1 MIASEIIKKKRNG
14 VQLSSEEINSFI
26 LDYTAGKIPDYQM
39 SALLMAIYFKGMQ
52 TEETLALTKTMLHS
66 GTTVNTSQIHGYK
79 ADKHSTGGVGD
90 KTSLILGPVV
100 AACGVYVPMISGR
113 GLGHT
118 GGTLDKLESITGFNT
133 QLSLDSFVTQTKQL
147 GLCFIGQTK
156 EICPADKKIYA
167 LRDVTATVESLPLIC
182 ASIMSKKLAEGID
195 GLVLDV
201 KFGSGAFM
209 KTFDQARTL
218 AKALMSI
225 GQGYGKKVTALL
237 TSMDQPLGRY
247 AGNGWEVFECLE
259 ILNNKKYVGSDG
271 YDLYADTRELSLQL
285 AAEMIFQSGN
295 YLTLEDSYNA
305 AKHALESGE
314 ALKKFQEMC
323 AAQGGDL
330 NNIQICRD
338 QLVVRSMHAGFI
350 SELNVEKI
358 GIATLQLKAGRT
370 KVDDI
375 LDLSSGIEFHKKLG
389 DFTEKGAP
397 LFTIH
402 CNRIEDSAA
411 AAETLSMCYTVSENQ
426 PLSKHIL
433 IKERLT

>member
-1 MIASEIIKKKRNG
+1 MIAAEIIKKKRNG
-14 VQLSSEEINSFI
+14 ESLTGEEINAFI
-26 LDYTAGKIPDYQM
+26 LDYTTGKIPEYQM
-39 SALLMAIYFKGMQ
+39 SALLMAIYFQGMQ
-52 TEETLALTKTMLHS
+52 NQETLALTKTMLHS
-66 GTTVNTSQIHGYK
+66 GTTVNTSQISGFK

-90 KTSLILGPVV
+90 KTSLILGPIA
-100 AACGVYVPMISGR
+100 AACGIYVPMISGR

-133 QLSLDSFVTQTKQL
+133 QLSLDAFVAQTKQL
-147 GLCFIGQTK
+147 GLCFIGQTQ

-182 ASIMSKKLAEGID
+182 ASIMSKKIAEGID

-209 KTFDQARTL
+209 KTLDQARTL
-218 AKALMSI
+218 AQALMSI
-225 GQGYGKKVTALL
+225 GHGYGKKVTALL
-237 TSMDQPLGRY
+237 TSMDQPLGRF

-259 ILNNKKYVGSDG
+259 ILSHRKFLGADG

-285 AAEMIFQSGN
+285 ASEMIFQSGK
-295 YLTLEDSYNA
+295 YISFEDSYNA

-323 AAQGGDL
+323 TAQGGNL
-330 NNIQICRD
+330 NLIHLSHD
-338 QLVVRSMHAGFI
+338 KLVVRSMRTGFI
-350 SELNVEKI
+350 SEFNVEKI
-358 GIATLQLKAGRT
+358 GISTLLLKAGRT
-370 KVDDI
+370 KVDDV
-375 LDLSSGIEFHKKLG
+375 LDLSSGIEFHKKIG
-389 DFTEKGAP
+389 DFIEKGAP
-397 LFTIH
+397 LFTIY

-411 AAETLSMCYTVSENQ
+411 AADTLSTCYLISENR
-426 PLSKHIL
+426 PANKHQL